1 MGHSVHRIRAF
12 EARRINHPVFTD
24 IEKHWLTVP
33 ADSFPTSI
41 GWAANARD
49 PVGLKREVYKDVRA
63 SLEGRGAM
71 PGTFDLMNK
80 GITILAEAVRLIDKE
95 KHIFEVVI
103 DDEIGGIVDGAH
115 TAKIIAEAQA
125 AGKIPPE
132 QHVEVYIRTGIK
144 GGFSAEIAR
153 ALNTGIQVAAK
164 SIYNISNVFD
174 WLKDEVVGEPYASM
188 ISWKESDLD
197 PEYDVRDLIGVLEVF
212 NVIDYPN
219 DQNRHPIS
227 AYEKWSIPLD
237 KFAADYEKNKNDLSR
252 STYHRLRP
260 ILKGG
265 LALFDQIRR
274 DFYDVRNESG
284 GKAGAM
290 NIVEQA
296 SAKAKAFKFPFGDL
310 PDHEYRLTKGATY
323 PMLAAFRNY
332 VELDPKTGQA
342 HWRNGIGNVL
352 KAWSELSPELVQ
364 ETYTTTQEGSR
375 NPDALG
381 KNRKHWGEMHLRV
394 KNKLQGQVVK
404 ELQAQLAERQHPAK
418 RKVTS

>member
-1 MGHSVHRIRAF
+1 MGHSVHRICAF

-24 IEKHWLTVP
+24 IEKHWLTVAARDFP
-33 ADSFPTSI
+33 AGIST
-41 GWAANARD
+41 AANARD

-63 SLEGRGAM
+63 SLEGHDAT
-71 PGTFDLMNK
+71 PGPFDLMNK
-80 GITILAEAVRLIDKE
+80 GITILAEEVRLVDKE
-95 KHIFEVVI
+95 KRLFDLVI
-103 DDEIGGIVDGAH
+103 NNDVGGIVDGAH
-115 TAKIIAEAQA
+115 TARIIAEAQS
-125 AGKIPPE
+125 AGLIPAE

-144 GGFSAEIAR
+144 GAFVADIAR
-153 ALNTGIQVAAK
+153 GLNTGIQVAAK

-174 WLKDEVVGEPYASM
+174 WLKDEVAKEPYAKM
-188 ISWKESDLD
+188 ISWKESELD
-197 PEYDVRDLIGVLEVF
+197 PEYDVRDLIGILEVF

-227 AYEKWSIPLD
+227 AYEKWSIPLE
-237 KFAADYEKNKNDLSR
+237 KFAADFERNKGDLSK

-274 DFYDVRNESG
+274 EFRNIHNQSG

-296 SAKAKAFKFPFGDL
+296 SGKAKMFTFPFGGLQDN
-310 PDHEYRLTKGATY
+310 EFRLTKGATY

-332 VELDPKTGQA
+332 VEIDLKTGQA
-342 HWRNGIGNVL
+342 RWRNGIGNVL
-352 KAWSELSPELVQ
+352 KSWTELAPELVK
-364 ETYTTTQEGSR
+364 ETYDTTQDGSR

-394 KNKLQGQVVK
+394 KNKLQEQIVK
-404 ELQAQLAERQHPAK
+404 ELQAQLAERHEK
-418 RKVTS
+418 RK